1 MAKSLT
7 IPSMLVLLTKNNS
20 VFIGLR
26 VLSVLFADSILGF
39 ILLDLF
45 TVFLCKRVLRKSQKQ

>member
-1 MAKSLT
+1 VGKAWVVPSVLISQAKSD
-7 IPSMLVLLTKNNS
+7 S

-26 VLSVLFADSILGF
+26 VVSVLLADVILSS

-45 TVFLCKRVLRKSQKQ
+45 AVFVCKRVLRKSQKQ

>member
-1 MAKSLT
+1 MGKAWVVPSVLISQAKSD
-7 IPSMLVLLTKNNS
+7 S

-26 VLSVLFADSILGF
+26 VVSVLLADVILSS

-45 TVFLCKRVLRKSQKQ
+45 AVFVCKRVLRKSQKQ